1 MGKIC
6 VKIKVSS
13 EGISFN
19 QCQIVTVDSKCEID
33 NNGDCKGKTSGGP
46 EVYEKCEFNSLYTEC
61 KPINL
66 ECSEI
71 EDTTKC
77 SSCKTFNQWK
87 KSNMMEVQG
96 ARL

>member
-1 MGKIC
+1 M
-6 VKIKVSS
+6 
-13 EGISFN
+13 
-19 QCQIVTVDSKCEID
+19 EIA
-33 NNGDCKGKTSGGP
+33 KAKQAEGP

-66 ECSEI
+66 ECSQI
-71 EDTTKC
+71 TDTTKC
-77 SSCKTFNQWK
+77 SSCKTSNRWK